1 MYIKNYTTEKEKKE
15 RLKKLDFT
23 DNLKYQ
29 TINFKTVKE
38 QSKHYF

>member
-15 RLKKLDFT
+15 HLKKLEFT
-23 DNLKYQ
+23 DNLKYK